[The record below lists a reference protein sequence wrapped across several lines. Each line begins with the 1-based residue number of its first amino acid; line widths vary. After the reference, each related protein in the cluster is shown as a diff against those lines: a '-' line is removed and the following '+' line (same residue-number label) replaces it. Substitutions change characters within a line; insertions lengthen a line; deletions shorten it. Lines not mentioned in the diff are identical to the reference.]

1 MCLGIR
7 THSRWGPSK
16 TVVVFLIPVS
26 TSVPLGY
33 NAYLY
38 YLLRRSQQGQR
49 PVGALLNLACKTPDK
64 KLLLTPTMGLA
75 TALLAQRIG
84 DQYAVKEIVMDSP
97 HYPLTNTLE
106 ES

>member
-7 THSRWGPSK
+7 TRSRWGPSK
-16 TVVVFLIPVS
+16 TVVVFLIPGS
-26 TSVPLGY
+26 TSVPLVC
-33 NAYLY
+33 NTDLY
-38 YLLRRSQQGQR
+38 YLLKRLKRGQR
-49 PVGALLNLACKTPDK
+49 PVRALLNLACKIPDE

-84 DQYAVKEIVMDSP
+84 DQYPVKEIVMDLP
-97 HYPLTNTLE
+97 HYPLTNALE